1 LTDPLVT
8 VAVPAYR
15 GQDALPVLLECLTK
29 QSYTNIDVL
38 ISVDGGDLATA
49 EACEPLVRQDSRLR
63 MHVQS
68 ARLGWAGNTNWTMRH
83 SRGDFYIYQQHD
95 DLISPTYIS
104 DLVDAARRWP
114 DSAICFSKLRYVGS
128 RSWEVSVPSVVG
140 DRVARVLDYLRR
152 LDWIPFRGLIRSRAM
167 DSTSGL
173 LLSDFDPFD
182 SLGTEIRFM
191 AELALAGEFRFV
203 QSPTYFKNWNGK
215 NLSAVRSDWPR
226 SHRIKATAC
235 WAAWMIEVITPAGT
249 SVQDRLR
256 LFMITLDRF
265 ARGQDRLRWITSV
278 VLNAARAGVSAQMV
292 WTQLKRN
299 PVPPGLG
306 RISGPEREFL
316 LRIIIERLKGQG
328 RFPVGEWLNMSW
340 GALETEIYS
349 RYYRTPHH
357 ECDQTAKN
365 S

>member
-1 LTDPLVT
+1 MTDPLVT
-8 VAVPAYR
+8 VAVPVYR
-15 GQDALPVLLECLTK
+15 GQGALPVLLECLRK
-29 QSYTNIDVL
+29 QAYKNIDVL
-38 ISVDGGDLATA
+38 ISIDNGDLATA
-49 EACEPLVRQDSRLR
+49 ETCKPFLQQDSRFR
-63 MHVQS
+63 MHVKS
-68 ARLGWAGNTNWTMRH
+68 TRLGWAGNTNWTMRH

-128 RSWEVSVPSVVG
+128 RSWEISVPSVMG
-140 DRVARVLDYLRR
+140 DRVARALDYLRR
-152 LDWIPFRGLIRSRAM
+152 LDWVPFRGLIRGRAM

-203 QSPTYFKNWNGK
+203 PGPTYFKTWDGK
-215 NLSAVRSDWPR
+215 NLSAARSDWSR

-249 SVQDRLR
+249 SLRDRLR

-265 ARGQDRLRWITSV
+265 ARVQGRLGWITSV
-278 VLNAARAGVSAQMV
+278 LLNEVRAGVSAEMI

-306 RISGPEREFL
+306 RISEPEREFL
-316 LRIIIERLKGQG
+316 LRTIFERLKAQG

-340 GALETEIYS
+340 DALETEIFS
-349 RYYRTPHH
+349 RYRLTPHD
-357 ECDQTAKN
+357 ERDQTAKN